1 MPISQIGTN
10 GIADS
15 AVVAVDIA
23 AGAVT
28 DAKLS
33 LTTPALGTPSALVL
47 TNATSLA
54 RAAMPTGSVIQTQ
67 TANSAVNTNISVIN
81 TSGSG
86 QPALYNT
93 GVSSRVYGDLTSIT
107 ITPTF
112 STSKFLVFA
121 TTGLTSG
128 TMSGNGAF
136 GIVLVVNN
144 STGIGFGGDYPW
156 YAATTSLG
164 ASYPPDASMI
174 AHYSP
179 ASASAFTVYLKGYSY
194 CEGSTQT
201 TNFRNATLIVQEIKQ

>member
-47 TNATSLA
+47 TNATGLPAS
-54 RAAMPTGSVIQTQ
+54 AMPTGSVIQTQ
-67 TANSAVNTNISVIN
+67 TSISGFNSNIGVTNS
-81 TSGSG
+81 SGG
-86 QPALYNT
+86 QSALYNT
-93 GVSSRVYGDLTSIT
+93 GVPGRVYVDLTTIT

-112 STSKFLVFA
+112 STSKFLVFS
-121 TTGLTSG
+121 TTGLSAG
-128 TMSGNGAF
+128 TNCNNGAF
-136 GIVLVVNN
+136 GTVIVINN
-144 STGIGFGGDYPW
+144 STGIGFGGDFPW
-156 YAATTSLG
+156 YPTLTSLG
-164 ASYPPDASMI
+164 ASYPPDSAMN
-174 AHYSP
+174 AYYSP
-179 ASASAFTVYLKGYSY
+179 GSASAFTVYLKGYSY

-201 TNFRNATLIVQEIKQ
+201 TNFRNVTLIVQEIKQ